1 MNDETNNNEHE
12 DEVEVVYIDEEG
24 NDDSDNSGDHHA
36 DDTLPPAEVD
46 ISETPYK
53 DDPEAEEE
61 PFSVMLL
68 SESLVRIL
76 EEVNQVA
83 NVSPALNEA
92 TKAWLESIEAA
103 INHHEDAVHLEKAL
117 KRKGSRWQQ
126 RIKDNA
132 DNSLGIARPRY
143 KNNPNKDTLSGE
155 AAVLEITQQ
164 SGLGSQLQFPLWGS
178 GLWVTMKA
186 PSNSELLMT
195 QQQIVSDKTTLG
207 RMTSGM
213 IYSSNRI
220 YIKSALVNLALRCIS
235 KVNLHDANPTR
246 LKKWIKE
253 TDYHQLLWGLAAVIF
268 PEGYPYALPCV
279 AQLDQCQ
286 HTTRGILNINRL
298 CWVDRAS
305 LTDQQLEHMSSRTK
319 MHTKESLERY
329 QSAGRSKRNGTATI
343 KGGAVFHFKVPSL
356 EDSFDSGFRWVDGV
370 VDMVDKAFSVSPTGR
385 ERESMIVIQS
395 RSQILRQFGH
405 WVDYIVTANNKRII
419 DRKTIEMVLNQLS
432 SDEEI
437 VDEVLEALEVF
448 MTQSVY
454 SVIGVPAHQCPECHE
469 MCENTD
475 DDERFK
481 HVIPLEVEQ
490 VFFTLSIQRLRKAGI
505 I

>member
-1 MNDETNNNEHE
+1 MNDETNKEQDIE
-12 DEVEVVYIDEEG
+12 EVYIEEESEVEEVGDEEE
-24 NDDSDNSGDHHA
+24 
-36 DDTLPPAEVD
+36 LPPAVVD
-46 ISETPYK
+46 SPETPYS
-53 DDPEAEEE
+53 DDDEAEPE

-68 SESLVRIL
+68 AESLSRIL
-76 EEVNQVA
+76 EDVKQVA
-83 NVSPALNEA
+83 NVNPALNEA
-92 TKAWLESIEAA
+92 TEAWLDSIKAA
-103 INHHEDAVHLEKAL
+103 INHHEDAVHLEGAF
-117 KRKGSRWQQ
+117 KRKGSHWQQ

-132 DNSLGIARPRY
+132 NNSLGIARPRF
-143 KNNPNKDTLSGE
+143 KDNPNKDTLSGE
-155 AAVLEITQQ
+155 AAVLEIAQQ

-186 PSNSELLMT
+186 PSNSDLLMV
-195 QQQIVSDKTTLG
+195 QQQIVSEKTTLG
-207 RMTSGM
+207 RLTNGM
-213 IYSSNRI
+213 IYSANRV
-220 YIKSALVNLALRCIS
+220 YIKSALVNLAIRCIS

-305 LTDQQLEHMSSRTK
+305 LSEQQLDHMSSRTK
-319 MHTKESLERY
+319 MHTKDDLKKY
-329 QSAGRSKRNGTATI
+329 QANSSAQRNGTVTI

-356 EDSFDSGFRWVDGV
+356 EDTFDSGFRWVDGV

-385 ERESMIVIQS
+385 ERESMIINQS

-405 WVDYIVTANNKRII
+405 WVDHIVTGNNKRIV

-432 SDEEI
+432 GDDEI
-437 VDEVLEALEVF
+437 VETIFTALEKYMV
-448 MTQSVY
+448 QSVH
-454 SVIGVPAHQCPECHE
+454 SVIGVPAHRCPECHE
-469 MCENTD
+469 VCENTD
-475 DDERFK
+475 SERFK

-490 VFFTLSIQRLRKAGI
+490 VFFTLSIQRLRKAAI